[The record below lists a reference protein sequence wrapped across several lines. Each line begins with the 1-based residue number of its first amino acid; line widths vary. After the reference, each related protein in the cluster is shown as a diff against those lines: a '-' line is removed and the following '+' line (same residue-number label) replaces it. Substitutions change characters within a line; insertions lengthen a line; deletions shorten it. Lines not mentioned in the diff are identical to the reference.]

1 MRTFQMMFST
11 LGTRGRRFVPSDVH
25 FGYWLMAWLY
35 QLVGGRTGPGCSL
48 LLPNLTKIIDFAS
61 IIASLN
67 KSRKMTTTFQSL
79 GSTLE
84 RVN

>member
-1 MRTFQMMFST
+1 MRTSQMMFST

-48 LLPNLTKIIDFAS
+48 LLRCKEDYFNEPKNSFL
-61 IIASLN
+61 SL
-67 KSRKMTTTFQSL
+67 L
-79 GSTLE
+79 A
-84 RVN
+84 

>member
-1 MRTFQMMFST
+1 M
-11 LGTRGRRFVPSDVH
+11 
-25 FGYWLMAWLY
+25 
-35 QLVGGRTGPGCSL
+35 
-48 LLPNLTKIIDFAS
+48 PNLTKIIDFAS
-61 IIASLN
+61 IIASSN